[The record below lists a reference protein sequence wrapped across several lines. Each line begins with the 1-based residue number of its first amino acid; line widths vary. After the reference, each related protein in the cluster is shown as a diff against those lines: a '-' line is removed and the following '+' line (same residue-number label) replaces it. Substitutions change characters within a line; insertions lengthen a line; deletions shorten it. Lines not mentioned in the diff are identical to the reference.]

1 MSVDFSQL
9 IEFRDRFKRMESE
22 FETFLKKFLI
32 KQALDVLAK
41 TKEETPTDTGLLK
54 NSWTIGDQTLAIGS
68 RKLKSGKHK
77 GETRYFQVD
86 SAFAQGASLDSV
98 VRQGDMLVIT
108 ISNNVE
114 YAKYV
119 EYGHMT
125 RGRSKWVNGKFM
137 CSLAIIDV
145 KRKIPARFEREFS
158 AWFAEKMR
166 EN

>member
-9 IEFRDRFKRMESE
+9 VEFRDRFERLSNE
-22 FETFLKKFLI
+22 FETFLKQFLI

-41 TKEETPTDTGLLK
+41 TKSNTPTDTGLLK

-68 RKLKSGKHK
+68 RTNRS
-77 GETRYFQVD
+77 GETEYFQVD

>member
-9 IEFRDRFKRMESE
+9 VEFRDRFERLSNE

-41 TKEETPTDTGLLK
+41 TKSNTPTDTGLLQ

-68 RKLKSGKHK
+68 RTNRS
-77 GETRYFQVD
+77 GETEYFQVD

>member
-1 MSVDFSQL
+1 MSVDISEL
-9 IEFRDRFKRMESE
+9 INFRDRFKRMESE

-41 TKEETPTDTGLLK
+41 TKSNTPTDTGLLK
-54 NSWTIGDQTLAIGS
+54 NSWTIGDQSVAIGS
-68 RKLKSGKHK
+68 RTNRS
-77 GETRYFQVD
+77 GETEYFQVD

-108 ISNNVE
+108 ISNAVE

-125 RGRSKWVNGKFM
+125 RGRSKWVDGKFM
-137 CSLAIIDV
+137 CSLALIDV

-158 AWFAEKMR
+158 AWFVEKMR